1 MGAGTASRSHVFT
14 IFSFALAKLNN
25 WVCPLV
31 RSSVCSSSKPLHLDI
46 VVWAQKSSEKNYV
59 WKNLTLRDFFKK
71 NIFFFDLS
79 WDYILVK
86 EHGCMYGLMNGANSD
101 NAVSIQK
108 MVNQITFTLLHG
120 DMGHS
125 NSLGSACSLPPFLL
139 NWVVSHQETHPKG
152 RGHAQIFGGEKEI
165 VVGAKKALKKT
176 MSGKIW
182 HLENFRFFFQSDS
195 NVNLC
200 IWTYRLSTKSSEK
213 NNVWKN
219 LTLRDFFKKK
229 FPFFFLQTY

>member
-1 MGAGTASRSHVFT
+1 MSGKIWHLE
-14 IFSFALAKLNN
+14 IFS
-25 WVCPLV
+25 
-31 RSSVCSSSKPLHLDI
+31 
-46 VVWAQKSSEKNYV
+46 
-59 WKNLTLRDFFKK
+59 KK
-71 NIFFFDLS
+71 IFFFDLS
-79 WDYILVK
+79 
-86 EHGCMYGLMNGANSD
+86 CMDGLMNGANSD

-182 HLENFRFFFQSDS
+182 HLENFRFFFF
-195 NVNLC
+195 NL
-200 IWTYRLSTKSSEK
+200 ILM
-213 NNVWKN
+213 
-219 LTLRDFFKKK
+219 
-229 FPFFFLQTY
+229 